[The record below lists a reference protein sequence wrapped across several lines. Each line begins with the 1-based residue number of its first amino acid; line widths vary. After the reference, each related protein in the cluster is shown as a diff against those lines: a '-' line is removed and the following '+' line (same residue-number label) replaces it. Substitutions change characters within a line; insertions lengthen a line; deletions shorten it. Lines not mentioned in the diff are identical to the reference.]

1 MPGPVGGISIK
12 DRVTAFL
19 DTVSIASILGTLFVV
34 VVVVGMGLAVFNRL
48 SEEQTSADLDSEEQ
62 PIATTASTSMP
73 DENQTTPSGP
83 FYVVG
88 SRIVDPEGSIFIPV
102 GVNAA
107 ISAVDYPFVFEGGN
121 GGVND
126 HLDAV
131 QAWEW
136 NTVRAT
142 LDCYEATSPPQED
155 VIAGIDETVREFT
168 AAGIVMIL
176 TCQDSTG
183 QNLTV
188 DSPLEVELRK
198 FWDVVVE
205 RYRDN
210 PYVWFNFFNEP
221 FESDDLESWQ
231 LLHQF
236 YVDRFRSAGVEN
248 IIVLDLPIY
257 GQGIELVATDDF
269 ADALGTR
276 CNTVLGWHAWGAIN
290 GAEATTE
297 DYDVNLQTVLGK
309 GLAVLIGEAGVPDP
323 LEAGTAGNPEWNA
336 SGFYSAVD
344 VAEQRNTGMLW
355 WHGTGDTVDELY
367 YPLTADASG
376 FWTAADGTNLS
387 IAGERFWR
395 FSNKDRPVVTFFGD
409 LADSGCPSATG
420 DTLTELG
427 EPVGG

>member
-1 MPGPVGGISIK
+1 MSFK
-12 DRVTAFL
+12 DRIIAFV
-19 DTVSIASILGTLFVV
+19 DTVSITNILGTLFFVV
-34 VVVVGMGLAVFNRL
+34 VTVAMGFAILNRL
-48 SEEQTSADLDSEEQ
+48 SGDETLTDPQNDVRSSATTSSTLLPEEEQAAPPE
-62 PIATTASTSMP
+62 
-73 DENQTTPSGP
+73 P

-88 SRIVDPEGSIFIPV
+88 SKIVDPDGNVFLAV

-107 ISAVDYPFVFEGGN
+107 ISAVDFPYVFEGGN

-142 LDCYEATSPPQED
+142 LDCYNETGSPLQQD
-155 VIAGIDETVREFT
+155 VIDGIDETVREFT
-168 AAGIVMIL
+168 AAGVVVIL

-183 QNLTV
+183 QNLAL
-188 DSPLEVELRK
+188 DSPLEIELRE

-205 RYRDN
+205 KYRDN

-221 FESDDLESWQ
+221 FEAADLESWQ

-248 IIVLDLPIY
+248 IMVLDLPIF
-257 GQGIELVATDDF
+257 GQGIELAATDDF
-269 ADALGTR
+269 ADTLGAE

-290 GAEATTE
+290 DTEATPE
-297 DYDVNLQTVLGK
+297 AYDVNVLTVLGK

-323 LEAGTAGNPEWNA
+323 LDAGTAGNPEWNA
-336 SGFYSAVD
+336 SGFYSAIE
-344 VAEQRNTGMLW
+344 VAEQRDIGMLW

-367 YPLTADASG
+367 YPLTADATG

-387 IAGERFWR
+387 TAGERFRR
-395 FSNKDRPVVTFFGD
+395 FSNEDRPVEAFVGD
-409 LADSGCPSATG
+409 LAESGCPSATG
-420 DTLTELG
+420 EPPTEPPV